1 MDPLATAPAQRHL
14 RRVEAERSW
23 AEYSVCPNDPLGPM
37 HPSTSSTGI
46 KRDESTHN
54 DDEQNTETEKKERN
68 E

>member
-37 HPSTSSTGI
+37 HPSTSTGI

-54 DDEQNTETEKKERN
+54 DDEQNTENEKKERK